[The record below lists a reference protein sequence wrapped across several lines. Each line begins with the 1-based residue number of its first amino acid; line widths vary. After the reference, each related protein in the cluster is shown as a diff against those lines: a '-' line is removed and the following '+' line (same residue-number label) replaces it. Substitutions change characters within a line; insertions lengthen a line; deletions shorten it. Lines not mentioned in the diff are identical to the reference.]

1 MKKAVSVSGEVIMKK
16 VAALVLAL
24 VVGAAVAVPL
34 SGPSFAAPMCDSKK
48 TCE

>member
-1 MKKAVSVSGEVIMKK
+1 MKK
-16 VAALVLAL
+16 VAALILAL